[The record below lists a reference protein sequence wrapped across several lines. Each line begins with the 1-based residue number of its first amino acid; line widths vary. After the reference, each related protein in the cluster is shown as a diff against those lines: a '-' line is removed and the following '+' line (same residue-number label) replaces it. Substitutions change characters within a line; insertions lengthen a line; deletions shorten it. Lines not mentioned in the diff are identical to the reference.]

1 MVYNKFTSIRKE
13 LTHMKA
19 FYESKT
25 FWFNVLALIVAVAG
39 VFGFAN
45 WQPDQNMVEIIGV
58 VVAAVN
64 IVLRFLTKQA
74 VGFK

>member
-1 MVYNKFTSIRKE
+1 
-13 LTHMKA
+13 MKA